1 MTLATPT
8 APAFAVDWPAL
19 VRSCPLLA
27 ELEGCPQDPV
37 HHAEGDVDVHT
48 RRCLEALV
56 GLEAWRGLDEA
67 GRALVF
73 AATAL
78 HDAGKPACTKTEPEA
93 GGVDRVSSKGHSRR
107 GALLARRWLFERGV
121 PPAVRE
127 PLVTL
132 VRRHM
137 LPFFAVERDEAPAL
151 LRDLSH
157 EVDLRHLALV
167 AQADALG
174 REAPDLQKLLD
185 GVELFRELARE
196 HECLAAP
203 FAFPS
208 PTARFQHARTPG
220 RDPRWAPPEP
230 TGSDVVVLCGLPGS
244 GKDTWVRRHAGDR
257 PVVSLDALRETL
269 DVDPTDDQG
278 AVVQRA
284 KEEARAHL
292 RASRPFVWNATNLS
306 RMLRDGV
313 VSLCVGYGA
322 RVRLV
327 HVEAPSWSALL
338 RRNRSRERPVP
349 EPVLERLL
357 ERWEVPGPSEAHEV
371 EWVVSS

>member
-1 MTLATPT
+1 MAYWRSRTS
-8 APAFAVDWPAL
+8 WP
-19 VRSCPLLA
+19 
-27 ELEGCPQDPV
+27 
-37 HHAEGDVDVHT
+37 
-48 RRCLEALV
+48 
-56 GLEAWRGLDEA
+56 
-67 GRALVF
+67 
-73 AATAL
+73 
-78 HDAGKPACTKTEPEA
+78 
-93 GGVDRVSSKGHSRR
+93 
-107 GALLARRWLFERGV
+107 
-121 PPAVRE
+121 
-127 PLVTL
+127 
-132 VRRHM
+132 
-137 LPFFAVERDEAPAL
+137 
-151 LRDLSH
+151 
-157 EVDLRHLALV
+157 
-167 AQADALG
+167 
-174 REAPDLQKLLD
+174 
-185 GVELFRELARE
+185 
-196 HECLAAP
+196 
-203 FAFPS
+203 
-208 PTARFQHARTPG
+208 
-220 RDPRWAPPEP
+220 
-230 TGSDVVVLCGLPGS
+230 VLCGLPGS